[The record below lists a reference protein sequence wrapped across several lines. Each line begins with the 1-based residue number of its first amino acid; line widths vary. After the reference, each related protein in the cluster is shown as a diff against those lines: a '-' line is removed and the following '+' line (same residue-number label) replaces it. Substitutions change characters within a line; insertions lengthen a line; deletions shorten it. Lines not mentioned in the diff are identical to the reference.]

1 MSRCQRCGRETNVTT
16 MSWFN
21 DKMICADGD
30 DSCSA
35 REEKRPGIDAAI
47 GEGDEACRRRHG
59 RHRPRSQHRRRRKS
73 V

>member
-35 REEKRPGIDAAI
+35 REEKRPGIDAAKAADVSAIQSGNYNYGGI
-47 GEGDEACRRRHG
+47 GWNRRG
-59 RHRPRSQHRRRRKS
+59 G
-73 V
+73 